1 MYKRQLLYLK
11 DIDIEKRQQLE
22 TEEEASRDPLT
33 NVYNRRALERE
44 IVRYMT
50 KTPDAKGALIVLDL
64 DNFKH
69 INDEYGHLE
78 GDAALKH
85 LTEALMTTR
94 CV

>member
-1 MYKRQLLYLK
+1 
-11 DIDIEKRQQLE
+11 
-22 TEEEASRDPLT
+22 
-33 NVYNRRALERE
+33 
-44 IVRYMT
+44 MT

-85 LTEALMTTR
+85 LTEALMTTFR
-94 CV
+94 RRRFGRALGRRRISGIYQQYQ